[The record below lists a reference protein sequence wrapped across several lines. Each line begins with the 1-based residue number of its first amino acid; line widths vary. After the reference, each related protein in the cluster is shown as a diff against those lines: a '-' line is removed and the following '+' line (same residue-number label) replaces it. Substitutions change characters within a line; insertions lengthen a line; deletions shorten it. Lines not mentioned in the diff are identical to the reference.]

1 VFSYDRKTE
10 ANGIGQVIETS
21 STLAGTWTP
30 AVHGVAGVVI
40 TTVDL
45 DANNQRVTATIPST
59 QTMLFVRLKAT
70 R

>member
-1 VFSYDRKTE
+1 
-10 ANGIGQVIETS
+10 
-21 STLAGTWTP
+21 
-30 AVHGVAGVVI
+30 VAGVVI